1 MATHRRTLSAEEQ
14 QRTDSVIDELMAI
27 PGVEEV
33 VIRLDEGVAYLKVDK
48 ALYQR
53 VN

>member
-1 MATHRRTLSAEEQ
+1 MHELS
-14 QRTDSVIDELMAI
+14 AI

-48 ALYQR
+48 ARYQE
-53 VN
+53 VS